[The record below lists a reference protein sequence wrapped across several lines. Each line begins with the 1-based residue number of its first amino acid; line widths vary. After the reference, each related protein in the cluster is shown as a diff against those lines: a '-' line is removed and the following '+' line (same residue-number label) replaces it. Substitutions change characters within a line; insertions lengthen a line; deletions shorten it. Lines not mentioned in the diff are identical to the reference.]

1 MTHIIGISGSTRR
14 GSYNTAL
21 LRAAFE
27 DLPDGVTA
35 EIVTLND
42 IPFYNSDD
50 EQEFGAPRQVEA
62 LRARVDAADAIVFAT
77 PEYNNSVTA
86 VLKNAIDW
94 LSRGHDSP
102 LAYLPTAIIGAGG
115 GSGTR
120 HAQRHLR
127 DILAGFSPRLLASP
141 RVMVARAPRHFGD
154 AGLTDPE
161 VRSDLRLML
170 ERLAALVEEGA
181 PPPSGEGSVLVVGST
196 SDIADRLADQLAERG
211 YRTLV
216 AVNSADAVGMIG
228 SRSVAAA
235 VIDAAVD
242 RADHARIADAM
253 AHKHPGA
260 PILVAED
267 FTVGAQLDGDLR
279 PLATR

>member
-42 IPFYNSDD
+42 IPFYSADD
-50 EQEFGAPRQVEA
+50 EQEFGGPRQVEA
-62 LRARVDAADAIVFAT
+62 LRARVDSADAIVFAT
-77 PEYNNSVTA
+77 PEYNNSVPA

-127 DILAGFSPRLLASP
+127 DILASFSPRLLASP
-141 RVMVARAPRHFGD
+141 RVMVARAPRHFD
-154 AGLTDPE
+154 EAGLADPK

-170 ERLAALVEEGA
+170 ERLAALAEEGA
-181 PPPSGEGSVLVVGST
+181 PLPLVEGSVLVAGST
-196 SDIADRLADQLAERG
+196 SDTADQLAGQLGERG

-216 AVNSADAVGMIG
+216 AVNPTDAARMIE
-228 SRSVAAA
+228 SRSVAAV
-235 VIDAAVD
+235 VIDSAVD
-242 RADHARIADAM
+242 RTDHDRIAEAM
-253 AHKHPGA
+253 GRRHPGA
-260 PILVAED
+260 PIIIAD
-267 FTVGAQLDGDLR
+267 DSGVGDQVDGELR
-279 PLATR
+279 LLATR